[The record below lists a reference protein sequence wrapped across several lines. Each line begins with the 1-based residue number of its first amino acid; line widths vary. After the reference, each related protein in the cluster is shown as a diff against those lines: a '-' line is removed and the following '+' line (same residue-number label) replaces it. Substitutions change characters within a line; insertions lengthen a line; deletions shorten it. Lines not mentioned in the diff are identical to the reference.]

1 MKIYLPI
8 LLLLPVAVIVFL
20 FLLPFILLVDL
31 LALLFG
37 RFFWLTR
44 LSFRIFEMFF
54 AFFIKFKFLYFI
66 FCKSTFWSLIN
77 SKCWPVFKIS
87 NFLFNLFNST
97 INGYNF
103 KNSGLVPKIINI
115 FFFIYGFLTFCINL
129 LFAQYFICFIGLTYF
144 FLLKYSHSIS

>member
-54 AFFIKFKFLYFI
+54 AFRGTVIDVRSKDKDILIKI
-66 FCKSTFWSLIN
+66 F
-77 SKCWPVFKIS
+77 
-87 NFLFNLFNST
+87 
-97 INGYNF
+97 
-103 KNSGLVPKIINI
+103 
-115 FFFIYGFLTFCINL
+115 
-129 LFAQYFICFIGLTYF
+129 
-144 FLLKYSHSIS
+144 